1 MEETNP
7 IISREKVLQA
17 HAFDV
22 EKITFRL
29 PDGRERAYDLV
40 DHANAVTLLPV
51 DDQGCLIFVTQ
62 YRLGAESPLLEL
74 PAGVMDEGEQPEAS
88 ARREL
93 REETGQDCRELARLG
108 GFYMAAGYSTEYM
121 HIYLGEGLFAAPLE
135 QDDDEFLSLSRI
147 RELREETGQD
157 CRELARL
164 GGFYMAA
171 GYSTEYMHIY
181 LAEGLFAAP
190 LEQDEDE
197 FLSLSRIPVK
207 VAYQMAWNGEIRD
220 GKTLSA
226 LLLALPRLLTRFPDL
241 LSV

>member
-121 HIYLGEGLFAAPLE
+121 HIYL
-135 QDDDEFLSLSRI
+135 
-147 RELREETGQD
+147 
-157 CRELARL
+157 
-164 GGFYMAA
+164 
-171 GYSTEYMHIY
+171 
-181 LAEGLFAAP
+181 AEGLFAAP

-197 FLSLSRIPVK
+197 FLSLSRIPLK